1 MYNQFSQ
8 ALLHWMMKFLSQKI
22 KKSNKYL
29 ISTFN
34 KILHFCVLNFVL
46 FLERGC
52 MWREIAVQSTWTT
65 EFSQLDT
72 NRRSIKHP
80 VFKEYGHPSYRFG
93 CIFPSKKNYVWSTFG
108 SVYLKADKKEKYFV
122 FIHGD
127 RNLDLVS
134 FHIRLVPLP
143 FEPFR
148 HL

>member
-1 MYNQFSQ
+1 
-8 ALLHWMMKFLSQKI
+8 
-22 KKSNKYL
+22 
-29 ISTFN
+29 
-34 KILHFCVLNFVL
+34 
-46 FLERGC
+46 

-65 EFSQLDT
+65 EFLQLDT

-93 CIFPSKKNYVWSTFG
+93 CIFLSKKNYVWSTFG

-148 HL
+148 HLQSRKISFRSFWINPGVYIFLFEPPPPPPRGGGGAKIWPNIMLGEEID